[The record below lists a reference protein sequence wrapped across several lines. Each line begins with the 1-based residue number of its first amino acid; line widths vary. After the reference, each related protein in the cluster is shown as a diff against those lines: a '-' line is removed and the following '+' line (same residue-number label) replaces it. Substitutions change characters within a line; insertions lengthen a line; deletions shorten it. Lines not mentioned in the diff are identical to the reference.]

1 MINSG
6 NWNGLKVSEAKK
18 LAIQTLKKLN
28 VGKKKVTFRIRDWGV
43 SRQRYWGCPIPIIYC
58 SECNIVPVPENQLPV
73 ILPENINFDS
83 SGNPLDKNDDWKNV
97 KCPNCKRPATRETDT
112 FDTFFESSWYF
123 LRFTDPNS
131 TRGFDKQNVSYW
143 MPVDQYIGGVE
154 HAVLHLLYSRFFT
167 RALKDIGYLD
177 LKEPFDGMMT
187 QGMVCHQSFQDE
199 DNNWLFPNEVKQ
211 KNGMY
216 LAVKNNKKVKI
227 GRIEKMSK
235 SKKNV
240 VDPENIIK
248 NYGADTARLFML
260 SDSPPERDLEWTES
274 GVEASFKFLKKIF
287 RLGNY
292 ASSVNRV
299 TDFNDPNNWKNENF
313 NLIKKLNETIKL
325 VSDDINRFS
334 FNRCI
339 AHFYSL
345 INVLSN
351 HKDNTDKGKQCYNYA
366 LNQFAIIFS
375 PFSPHISEELWQ
387 KTGGTGLVSD
397 TKWPIYNKKWLVKDH
412 ITIAIQING
421 KLRST
426 INLPLDSNEEFVKD
440 KSLSNE
446 IIKKNLENKV
456 PKKIIFVPNKILN
469 IVV

>member
-1 MINSG
+1 
-6 NWNGLKVSEAKK
+6 
-18 LAIQTLKKLN
+18 
-28 VGKKKVTFRIRDWGV
+28 
-43 SRQRYWGCPIPIIYC
+43 
-58 SECNIVPVPENQLPV
+58 
-73 ILPENINFDS
+73 
-83 SGNPLDKNDDWKNV
+83 
-97 KCPNCKRPATRETDT
+97 
-112 FDTFFESSWYF
+112 
-123 LRFTDPNS
+123 
-131 TRGFDKQNVSYW
+131 
-143 MPVDQYIGGVE
+143 
-154 HAVLHLLYSRFFT
+154 
-167 RALKDIGYLD
+167 
-177 LKEPFDGMMT
+177 
-187 QGMVCHQSFQDE
+187 
-199 DNNWLFPNEVKQ
+199 
-211 KNGMY
+211 
-216 LAVKNNKKVKI
+216 
-227 GRIEKMSK
+227 MSK

-299 TDFNDPNNWKNENF
+299 NDFNDPNNWKNENF

-397 TKWPIYNKKWLVKDH
+397 TKWPVHNEKWLVKDH

-426 INLPLDSNEEFVKD
+426 INLPINSNEEFVKD

-446 IIKKNLENKV
+446 IIKKNLENKI
-456 PKKIIFVPNKILN
+456 PKNIIFVPNKILN